1 MCSMQPYPSGRP
13 LPAHARSQTC
23 PSTCAHKDHHHLFQ
37 HLFLLTQ
44 PLTRPPPA
52 VRAHTQVP
60 SLKPTQLPGH
70 THPSRIGSPCL
81 PALSSP
87 GQDQHREGRVALAPV
102 TQKQHFWGFFPLS
115 LCAPLSSLGRGAER
129 EVGGQ
134 GRAAPSRAL
143 PWPPPTPAGR
153 DLQERAPGDRA
164 CPCWPLAPRPDG
176 GQTAGPPALKR
187 LLLQA
192 LWPLIACVCV
202 CVCVVCLVCLSAK
215 SGEVGGKAGS
225 EHQNFPEQQDRRL
238 ALCGE
243 PDPLDAPSRDSSLL
257 LRHPHPRVKGPASGS
272 TSLLPW

>member
-1 MCSMQPYPSGRP
+1 MPVSQASSAECVRLMCSMQPYPSGRP

-87 GQDQHREGRVALAPV
+87 GQDQHPEAQGGQGRSGTCDSEAAFLGLLPSVPLCSAVQPRQGGRERGR
-102 TQKQHFWGFFPLS
+102 
-115 LCAPLSSLGRGAER
+115 
-129 EVGGQ
+129 GQ

-176 GQTAGPPALKR
+176 GQTPGPAALKR

-202 CVCVVCLVCLSAK
+202 WGGVCLVSLSAK
-215 SGEVGGKAGS
+215 SGEVEGKAGS

-238 ALCGE
+238 ALCGG
-243 PDPLDAPSRDSSLL
+243 A
-257 LRHPHPRVKGPASGS
+257 
-272 TSLLPW
+272 